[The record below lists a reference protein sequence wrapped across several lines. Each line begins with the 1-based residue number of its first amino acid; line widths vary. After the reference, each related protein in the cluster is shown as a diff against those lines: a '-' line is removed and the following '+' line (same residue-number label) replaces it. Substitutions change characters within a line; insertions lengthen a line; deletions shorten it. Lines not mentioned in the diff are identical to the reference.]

1 MRTNPDLYRYDA
13 WGQDTWPGLDED
25 EYRPLKG
32 GLDEVHVSLFVAESP
47 TRLVEAE
54 RDQALIDAT
63 SVDNECEH
71 GQLSGDRNPTCGC
84 WGRAA

>member
-47 TRLVEAE
+47 TRLV
-54 RDQALIDAT
+54 D
-63 SVDNECEH
+63 